1 MVALFGFDLSFLF
14 VLFICFWGGACYCIG
29 GSSVDELINSICLFE
44 RQVARSRKMDVH
56 IEFMGGM
63 GAGDI
68 NLHCQHVDGI
78 KDHESE

>member
-1 MVALFGFDLSFLF
+1 MLYLALICLFCLFCSFVF
-14 VLFICFWGGACYCIG
+14 EGGACYCIG